1 MYEENYFHTFASH
14 KYFKHRRHDLFLG
27 IKQNGRSKSPKLTYP
42 GQISV
47 QLVLLPNNN
56 TEEKARITSSAKQNR
71 VRQDKRDKGYSELRR
86 ILRAKKVEN
95 FLLYRGEDL

>member
-47 QLVLLPNNN
+47 QFVLLPNNN
-56 TEEKARITSSAKQNR
+56 TEEKARIKSRAKQNR
-71 VRQDKRDKGYSELRR
+71 VRPDKRDKG
-86 ILRAKKVEN
+86 
-95 FLLYRGEDL
+95 